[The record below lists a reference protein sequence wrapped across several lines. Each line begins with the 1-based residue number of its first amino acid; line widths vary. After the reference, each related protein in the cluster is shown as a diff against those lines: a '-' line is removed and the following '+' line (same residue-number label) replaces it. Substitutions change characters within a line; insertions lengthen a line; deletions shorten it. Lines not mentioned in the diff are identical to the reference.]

1 MLEIGNGGLSLI
13 QEQSHFALWA
23 VAKAPLILGC
33 DLDKITQDQ
42 LNIITNQELIDVN
55 QDALGVQGYCR
66 LNCGAIS
73 SIARP

>member
-1 MLEIGNGGLSLI
+1 
-13 QEQSHFALWA
+13 
-23 VAKAPLILGC
+23 LGC

-42 LNIITNQELIDVN
+42 LDIITNQELIDVN

-73 SIARP
+73 SIAKPQVYAGPLANGDVAAVIINWEGSNHG